1 MSWFNIRASCTRD
14 RLDFLEEQ
22 FWDQGAVS
30 VTVEDAS
37 DSAIYEQYAG
47 EESTWKHVF
56 VTGLFEAGVT
66 HKEITT
72 VLLGKGF
79 EVMNVDALEDRVWE
93 REWIKRFEPMQFG
106 DQLWVC
112 PSGFEKP
119 AGTVIQ
125 IEPGLAFGTGTH
137 ETTRLCLEYLDG
149 LDVSGWKVIDYGC
162 GSGVLGIGAVL
173 KGAELAFAVDN
184 DPQALTAA
192 KQNAERNK
200 IKLVVSLPG
209 SILEPADLV
218 FANILAAPLVELA
231 PELLSAT
238 KVGGLLVLSGIL
250 STQKNWLT
258 RVYGNEAE
266 LINETELN
274 GWVRLV
280 WQR

>member
-1 MSWFNIRASCTRD
+1 MQKEEK
-14 RLDFLEEQ
+14 LDFLEEQ

-119 AGTVIQ
+119 AGIVIQ

>member
-30 VTVEDAS
+30 VTVEDGS

-119 AGTVIQ
+119 AGIVIQ

-200 IKLVVSLPG
+200 IKLEVSLPG

-250 STQKNWLT
+250 STQKKWLT